1 MPDKLV
7 KCPRCGKIY
16 AEQPGKSMC
25 ARCNTEVLEYEDRI
39 LDAIGKRG
47 LRQPEDIAAVTGIPL
62 EAVVELV
69 ESSALIGQ
77 EIEQERLCVA
87 CKERFAQKYCEYCFQ
102 CRLTLNKAF
111 GDAVKLIGDIQ
122 TRELNV
128 KKEKGRELDFLPSVD
143 DALKHKRGR
152 RVLRRPDPTPK
163 SKYSP

>member
-1 MPDKLV
+1 MSDKLA

-16 AEQPGKSMC
+16 AEQPGKTMC

-47 LRQPEDIAAVTGIPL
+47 LRQPEEIAEYTGIPL

-87 CKERFAQKYCEYCFQ
+87 CKERFAQKYCEYCFH
-102 CRLTLNKAF
+102 CRLSLNKAF

-122 TRELNV
+122 SRELTV
-128 KKEKGRELDFLPSVD
+128 KKEKGRELDYLPSVD

-152 RVLRRPDPTPK
+152 RALRRPDPTPK